1 MSEQPRFPRGI
12 TPTFQSAEQT
22 GTGSPQNVAHGLARA
37 PSQVWC
43 VATSATA
50 THFTIGTATLT
61 NCVVT
66 GVSSATFI
74 VYATL

>member
-1 MSEQPRFPRGI
+1 MAEQPRFPRGI

-43 VATSATA
+43 VSTTA
-50 THFTIGTATLT
+50 LGTHFTIGTATAT

-66 GVSSATFI
+66 GVTGTTFI